1 MFLLLDAGNTRIKW
15 GVREKG
21 DWLARGICPTG
32 EASRLGEKWAAYPLN
47 RALLSCVAGGA
58 TRASLETLLSSR
70 VEQLRWVVAAAR
82 AHGVHSDYQPAESL
96 GADRYAA
103 LVAAR
108 RRNLGACLVVSVGT
122 ALTVDAL
129 TPEGHFLG
137 GCIAPGPDLM
147 RAALLQ
153 GTAGVRAGA
162 SPASLTPLEATGQ
175 ADCFP
180 RSTGAAL
187 ATGLALA
194 QMGVVADMRERLRRH
209 SGAAVTI
216 LLTGGARAILAAG
229 LEPPLLEIDDLVLE
243 GLVWMAKD
251 LKWEDC

>member
-1 MFLLLDAGNTRIKW
+1 MFLLLDAGNSRIKW
-15 GVREKG
+15 GVREEG
-21 DWLARGICPTG
+21 VWLARGVCPTG
-32 EASRLGEKWAAYPLN
+32 EAARLGDEWAAYPLN

-58 TRASLETLLSSR
+58 TRATLENLLSPR
-70 VEQLRWVVAAAR
+70 VEPLRWVAAAAR

-103 LVAAR
+103 LVGAR

-122 ALTVDAL
+122 ALTADAL
-129 TPEGHFLG
+129 TADGRFLG

-147 RAALLQ
+147 RAALRQ
-153 GTAGVRAGA
+153 GTAGVR
-162 SPASLTPLEATGQ
+162 EATGRQ
-175 ADCFP
+175 ADGFP
-180 RSTGAAL
+180 RSTGAAV

-194 QMGVVADMRERLRRH
+194 QMGVVAGMRERLRRH
-209 SGAAVTI
+209 CGAAVTI
-216 LLTGGARAILAAG
+216 LLSGGARATVAS
-229 LEPPLLEIDDLVLE
+229 LLESPVVECDDLVLE